1 VFARGFSDVQ
11 KNHTP
16 ADNETLGTTETAQ
29 HRWPNFSG
37 QRFHVD
43 SWIYWIIT
51 QETILWFCFQLL
63 APTVLLHPT
72 IAAATGNEV
81 NEREIIINP
90 PVALF
95 TPQA

>member
-1 VFARGFSDVQ
+1 MHISLAVG
-11 KNHTP
+11 
-16 ADNETLGTTETAQ
+16 
-29 HRWPNFSG
+29 
-37 QRFHVD
+37 
-43 SWIYWIIT
+43 
-51 QETILWFCFQLL
+51 LL
-63 APTVLLHPT
+63 ICSP